1 MSCKQNIKCNVRV
14 FPTCIVRTVSVNIC
28 VCLCS
33 TSGSAVWVETS
44 QWIILETRESTTLS
58 ELTDSLQMTCVSV
71 CISVTERVLECVSS
85 LHCNGLTSGC
95 KAIDD
100 LIKISHSFL
109 LPLVKAFFMFLLPLP
124 STVPSSFLSI
134 SAFKELRWITA
145 FANMV
150 ALFTLFV
157 FYIRHSGFPLEHAMT
172 WQWWRGRMEAE
183 LQAVKRE
190 AGNSKH

>member
-1 MSCKQNIKCNVRV
+1 MSGKQSIKCNVRV
-14 FPTCIVRTVSVNIC
+14 FPLCIVRTVSVNIR
-28 VCLCS
+28 VRLCS
-33 TSGSAVWVETS
+33 TSWSAVWVETS
-44 QWIILETRESTTLS
+44 QWIILEMRESTTRP

-71 CISVTERVLECVSS
+71 CISVTERISECVSS
-85 LHCNGLTSGC
+85 LYCNGLTSGC

-100 LIKISHSFL
+100 LIKTSHLFL
-109 LPLVKAFFMFLLPLP
+109 LPLVKIFFMFLPPLP
-124 STVPSSFLSI
+124 STMSPPFLSI

-157 FYIRHSGFPLEHAMT
+157 FYTRHSGFPLEHAMT

-183 LQAVKRE
+183 LQAVKRQ